1 MSAFLGPIHFRMYEK
16 IQSQENLTKAV
27 ADLAA
32 EKGWMSAKEAKS
44 YVMEETRPLE
54 TIIDLANIHGWLLG
68 KIEDAESRYAAL
80 VTKLLA
86 QDATRLE
93 DMKQTAFAFGAETAV
108 EESRPSALFSAMDNL
123 MLDGMPCDGACMVI
137 DSSDESFAWEL
148 RLDVHRAFWREAGG
162 DPANYFALR
171 NEVVA
176 GFLSKSD
183 KCVVTEDGHT
193 YRFSAK

>member
-16 IQSQENLTKAV
+16 IQSQEKLTKVIANLAV
-27 ADLAA
+27 
-32 EKGWMSAKEAKS
+32 EKGWMSA
-44 YVMEETRPLE
+44 EETAAYVKEESRPLE

-80 VTKLLA
+80 VTKLLK
-86 QDATRLE
+86 QDAERLE
-93 DMKQTAFAFGAETAV
+93 DMKRAAFVFGAETAV
-108 EESRPSALFSAMDNL
+108 EESRPGALFNAMDSL
-123 MLDGMPCDGACMVI
+123 MLDGMPCDGACMVT

-183 KCVVTEDGHT
+183 KCIVTEDGHN
-193 YRFSAK
+193 YRFAAK

>member
-16 IQSQENLTKAV
+16 IQSQEKLTKTIAN
-27 ADLAA
+27 LAI
-32 EKGWMSAKEAKS
+32 EKGWMSAEEAAAYVKEES
-44 YVMEETRPLE
+44 RPLE

-80 VTKLLA
+80 VTKLLE
-86 QDATRLE
+86 QDAKRLE
-93 DMKQTAFAFGAETAV
+93 DMKRAAFDFGAKSAV
-108 EESRPSALFSAMDNL
+108 EESRPSALFSAMDSL
-123 MLDGMPCDGACMVI
+123 MLDGMPCDGACMVT

-183 KCVVTEDGHT
+183 KCIVTEDGHN
-193 YRFSAK
+193 YRFAAK

>member
-16 IQSQENLTKAV
+16 IQSQEKLTKTIANLAV
-27 ADLAA
+27 
-32 EKGWMSAKEAKS
+32 EKGWMSAEEAAA
-44 YVMEETRPLE
+44 YVQEESRPLE

-80 VTKLLA
+80 VTKLLE
-86 QDATRLE
+86 QDAKRLE
-93 DMKQTAFAFGAETAV
+93 DMKRAAFDFGAKSAV
-108 EESRPSALFSAMDNL
+108 EESRPSALFSAMDSL
-123 MLDGMPCDGACMVI
+123 MLDGMPCDGACMVT
-137 DSSDESFAWEL
+137 DSSDENFAWEL

-176 GFLSKSD
+176 GFLSKSG

>member
-16 IQSQENLTKAV
+16 IQSQEKLTKTIAN
-27 ADLAA
+27 LAI
-32 EKGWMSAKEAKS
+32 EKGWMSAEEAAAYVKEES
-44 YVMEETRPLE
+44 RPLE

-80 VTKLLA
+80 VTKLLK
-86 QDATRLE
+86 QDAERLE
-93 DMKQTAFAFGAETAV
+93 DMKRAALAFGAETAV
-108 EESRPSALFSAMDNL
+108 KESRPSALFNAMDSL

-183 KCVVTEDGHT
+183 KRVVTEDKHT
-193 YRFSAK
+193 YRFVAK

>member
-16 IQSQENLTKAV
+16 IQSQEKLTKTIAN
-27 ADLAA
+27 LAI
-32 EKGWMSAKEAKS
+32 EKGWMSAEEAAAYVKEES
-44 YVMEETRPLE
+44 RPLE

-68 KIEDAESRYAAL
+68 KIEGAESRYAAL
-80 VTKLLA
+80 VTKLLK
-86 QDATRLE
+86 QDAERLE
-93 DMKQTAFAFGAETAV
+93 DMKRAALAFGAETAV
-108 EESRPSALFSAMDNL
+108 KESRPSALFNAMDSL

-183 KCVVTEDGHT
+183 KRVVTEDKHT
-193 YRFSAK
+193 YRFVAK

>member
-16 IQSQENLTKAV
+16 IQSQEKLTKTIANLAV
-27 ADLAA
+27 
-32 EKGWMSAKEAKS
+32 EKGWMSAEEVAAYVKEES
-44 YVMEETRPLE
+44 RPLE

-80 VTKLLA
+80 VTKLLK
-86 QDATRLE
+86 QDAERLE
-93 DMKQTAFAFGAETAV
+93 DMKRAAFAFGAETAV
-108 EESRPSALFSAMDNL
+108 KESRPSALFNAMDSL

-183 KCVVTEDGHT
+183 KRVVTEDKHT
-193 YRFSAK
+193 YRFVAR

>member
-16 IQSQENLTKAV
+16 IQSQEKLTKTIAN
-27 ADLAA
+27 LAI
-32 EKGWMSAKEAKS
+32 EKGWMSAEEAAAYVKEES
-44 YVMEETRPLE
+44 RPLE

-80 VTKLLA
+80 VTKLLK
-86 QDATRLE
+86 QDAERLE
-93 DMKQTAFAFGAETAV
+93 DMKRAAFDFGVKAAV
-108 EESRPSALFSAMDNL
+108 EESRPSALFSAMDSL
-123 MLDGMPCDGACMVI
+123 MLDGMPCDGACMVT
-137 DSSDESFAWEL
+137 DSADGSFTWEM

-176 GFLSKSD
+176 GFLSKSG